1 MLSGYAQNVKRLE
14 ELKQE
19 NLKMKIKCKSCK
31 KKLFYLEVH
40 DFTKAMK
47 IKCNNCGKELIYNK
61 TQKEV
66 ERAK

>member
-1 MLSGYAQNVKRLE
+1 
-14 ELKQE
+14 
-19 NLKMKIKCKSCK
+19 MKIKCKSCK

-66 ERAK
+66 ERAKWQNKI